1 MIGIRE
7 FNKKITSLKNT
18 KKMTKTMKMVAASK
32 FKRAYKAQ
40 SGALP
45 YARELHE
52 LMNRLAAAQS
62 EISHPFFEQPKKIQN
77 ALILLITSDKGL
89 CGGFNNNLIRYV
101 RAWSNENKKNYKS
114 IDFSFCGRR
123 GFMSLRRQE
132 PVNKNYE
139 EVSCKPSFANAVK
152 IADDLVKDF
161 LENKYDEIYIAY
173 NHFKNPLSQMP
184 LIEKLIP
191 LDAQKFSKESVKGVS
206 TDYIFEP
213 QSSKLFEFLVPK
225 YLHFKIYFSL
235 LENAAGEHGSRMTA
249 MDKATE
255 NTSQLIDQYV
265 MSRNRARQAAI
276 TTELIEIVSGA
287 EALKN

>member
-18 KKMTKTMKMVAASK
+18 KKMTKTMKMVSASK

-40 SGALP
+40 SGALA
-45 YARELHE
+45 YANELKK
-52 LMNRLAAAQS
+52 LMDRLAATQNMIA
-62 EISHPFFEQPKKIQN
+62 HPLFERPKNIQN
-77 ALILLITSDKGL
+77 ALVLLITSDKGL
-89 CGGFNNNLIRYV
+89 CGGFNNNLIRYI
-101 RAWSNENKKNYKS
+101 RTWSNENKDKYKF

-123 GFMSLRRQE
+123 GFMTLRRQ
-132 PVNKNYE
+132 VSANKNYE
-139 EVSCKPSFANAVK
+139 GVSYKPSFSNAVM

-161 LENKYDEIYIAY
+161 LDRKYDEIYIAY
-173 NHFKNPLSQMP
+173 NHFKNPLSQVP
-184 LIEKLIP
+184 IIEKLIP
-191 LDAQKFSKESVKGVS
+191 FDAQMFRRESVKGVL

-225 YLHFKIYFSL
+225 YLHFKIFFTL

-287 EALKN
+287 EALNN